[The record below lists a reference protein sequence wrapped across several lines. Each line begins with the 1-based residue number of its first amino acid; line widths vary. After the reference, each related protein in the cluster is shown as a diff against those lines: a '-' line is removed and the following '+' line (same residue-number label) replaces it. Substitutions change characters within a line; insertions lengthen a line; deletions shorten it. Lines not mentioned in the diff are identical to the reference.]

1 MTTDKGNMH
10 MNIEIRKVEK
20 EELLGSLFNQLKEVY
35 AEFFK
40 TTSSSFSS
48 NYQQELKER
57 LASKEFQEH
66 WFIAFDRGTIVGFS
80 LLNPKHRYFDVFSLP
95 NNNQIDR
102 DLLKLVIKKARE
114 MGILQIQTS
123 TFSKQNWDL
132 VEAFGGKVL
141 NSSTERMLDLNNF
154 NREIAQNWLNIKK
167 EEWLVKRYNNV
178 SNELIDEI
186 GDLSFEVSNEV
197 LSMDGLETNN
207 DKAGHIEWLRKLDGY
222 AETSGYNYIIFTI
235 SQKEDGVLG
244 FIEGSLYNSEP
255 DFFLQRLV
263 AVKKDQRGKGLGKYM
278 KALMLFELRSNHPQ
292 VVKLKTANNDINFP
306 AVAINQKL
314 GFEIIGTYKDLCIDI
329 TKLSKL
335 WR

>member
-1 MTTDKGNMH
+1 
-10 MNIEIRKVEK
+10 MNTSIEIRKVEK
-20 EELLGSLFNQLKEVY
+20 EELLGSLFNQLKAIY

-48 NYQQELKER
+48 NFEEELKQR
-57 LASKEFQEH
+57 FHSKEFQED
-66 WFIAFDRGTIVGFS
+66 WYIAFDGGTIVGFS

-102 DLLKLVIKKARE
+102 DLLKLVIKKAHE

-132 VEAFGGKVL
+132 VEEFGGKIL
-141 NSSTERMLDLNNF
+141 NSSTERTLNLEKF
-154 NREIAQNWLNIKK
+154 NWSVAQNWLNIKK
-167 EEWLVKRYNNV
+167 DDWSVKKYNKI

-197 LSMDGLETNN
+197 LSMDGLETDN
-207 DKAGHIEWLRKLDGY
+207 DKAGHLAWLKRLDEIYKSCGDKV
-222 AETSGYNYIIFTI
+222 IIFTV
-235 SQKEDGVLG
+235 SQKDDGVLG
-244 FIEGSLYNSEP
+244 FIEGSINNSEP
-255 DFFLQRLV
+255 DFFLQRLI
-263 AVKKDQRGKGLGKYM
+263 AVRKDQRGKGLGKYM

-329 TKLSKL
+329 NQAVKTMEII
-335 WR
+335 